1 MAIQQMKT
9 LQYSIAG
16 IIFLLGC
23 TFQSKSQSA
32 TKVKSDWHLGF
43 NSGLY
48 VYQGDLTPAVAGS
61 WKTVKPG
68 VAFTLSKSVNQH
80 LSLQYALAL
89 ATLEGDDMKYQ
100 SSQYYRGLRRFYFRS
115 TIAELTV
122 SHQFYF
128 RHQFNRE
135 LRFQP
140 YLSAGAG
147 VGFLLNSQRSSSQ
160 TVFSYFAADNL
171 RNKVA
176 EDSTYGMPA
185 TILAV
190 PVGLGFNYR
199 LNDRLLFN
207 MEGLYRFT
215 SSDYLDGFSRSG
227 NNKKNDYYYGLS
239 VGIRVL
245 LGKKPGSKTEAPV
258 LLPVPQPAPVLKVLN
273 AEASVF
279 PDKDQDGIADSID
292 RCPQEKG
299 TMEYYGCPAIPLRQP
314 VHVPVAQANPET
326 TTLPGFTIYFAYDR
340 SSLDGA
346 GFANLNE
353 VIRLLKNDPALNV
366 VLKGHTDMRGSVEA
380 NYKLS
385 LGRSKVCADY
395 LASYG
400 IDRNRIKLEAYSKLQ
415 PVADP
420 AEERLQWKNRRVEVV
435 LEH

>member
-1 MAIQQMKT
+1 MKT
-9 LQYSIAG
+9 LQYTIAG
-16 IIFLLGC
+16 IIFLLAL
-23 TFQSKSQSA
+23 TIQSQAQTESKA
-32 TKVKSDWHLGF
+32 KSDWHLGF

-48 VYQGDLTPAVAGS
+48 VYQGDLTPSVAGS

-68 VAFTLSKSVNQH
+68 VAFTLSKTLNQH

-128 RHQFNRE
+128 RHQFNHE

-176 EDSTYGMPA
+176 EDSTYGMPS

-215 SSDYLDGFSRSG
+215 SSDYLDGFSRAG

-245 LGKKPGSKTEAPV
+245 LGKKSGHKPSSPV
-258 LLPVPQPAPVLKVLN
+258 IVPIPQPVPVIKTSNTEIKTTIPA
-273 AEASVF
+273 F
-279 PDKDQDGIADSID
+279 QDRDMDGIADSID

-299 TMEYYGCPAIPLRQP
+299 TLEYYGCPSIPVRQP
-314 VHVPVAQANPET
+314 VT
-326 TTLPGFTIYFAYDR
+326 TTTVVPTPAAVLPGYTIYFDYDR

-346 GFANLNE
+346 GFSNLNE
-353 VIRLLKNDPALNV
+353 VVRLLKKDATLNV
-366 VLKGHTDMRGSVEA
+366 VLKGHTDMKGSVEA

-385 LGRSKVCADY
+385 LVRSKVCADY

-415 PVADP
+415 PAADP
-420 AEERLQWKNRRVEVV
+420 AEDRLQWKNRRVEVV

>member
-1 MAIQQMKT
+1 MKT
-9 LQYSIAG
+9 CQYTIAG
-16 IIFLLGC
+16 IILILGLN
-23 TFQSKSQSA
+23 FQSQA
-32 TKVKSDWHLGF
+32 QTVTKVKSDWHLGF

-48 VYQGDLTPAVAGS
+48 VYQGDLTPSVAGS

-68 VAFTLSKSVNQH
+68 VAFNLSKTLNQH
-80 LSLQYALAL
+80 LSLQYALSL

-147 VGFLLNSQRSSSQ
+147 AGFLLKSQRSSSQ
-160 TVFSYFAADNL
+160 TVFSYFSADNL
-171 RNKVA
+171 RTKVA
-176 EDSTYGMPA
+176 EDSTYGMPSV
-185 TILAV
+185 ILAV

-199 LNDRLLFN
+199 LNERLLFN

-215 SSDYLDGFSRSG
+215 SSDYLDGFSRAG

-245 LGKKPGSKTEAPV
+245 LGKKSVSKTEAPV
-258 LLPVPQPAPVLKVLN
+258 MIPVPQPAPLLKKNNEQVP
-273 AEASVF
+273 VF
-279 PDKDQDGIADSID
+279 MDKDLDGIADSID

-299 TMEYYGCPAIPLRQP
+299 TMEYYGCPAIPYRQP
-314 VHVPVAQANPET
+314 VAVPAAPTSPAKES
-326 TTLPGFTIYFAYDR
+326 LPGFTIYFAYDR

-353 VIRLLKNDPALNV
+353 VIRLLKADAALKV
-366 VLKGHTDMRGSVEA
+366 VLKGHTDMKGSLEA

-385 LGRSKVCADY
+385 LSRSKVCADY

-400 IDRNRIKLEAYSKLQ
+400 IDRNRIKPEAYSKLQ
-415 PVADP
+415 PAADP

>member
-1 MAIQQMKT
+1 MKT
-9 LQYSIAG
+9 CQYTIAG
-16 IIFLLGC
+16 IVLLLGLN
-23 TFQSKSQSA
+23 FQSQAQKV

-43 NSGLY
+43 NSGFY
-48 VYQGDLTPAVAGS
+48 VYQGDLTPSVAGS

-68 VAFTLSKSVNQH
+68 VAFTLSKTLNQH
-80 LSLQYALAL
+80 LSLQYALSL
-89 ATLEGDDMKYQ
+89 ATLEGDDMKYK

-140 YLSAGAG
+140 YISAGAG
-147 VGFLLNSQRSSSQ
+147 VGFLLNSQRNSSQ

-176 EDSTYGMPA
+176 EDSTYGMPSI
-185 TILAV
+185 ILAV

-199 LNDRLLFN
+199 LNERLLFN
-207 MEGLYRFT
+207 LEGLYRFT
-215 SSDYLDGFSRSG
+215 SSDYLDGFSRAG

-245 LGKKPGSKTEAPV
+245 LGKKSGGKHAASV
-258 LLPVPQPAPVLKVLN
+258 LVPVPQPAPLLKLKN
-273 AEASVF
+273 EEAPVF
-279 PDKDQDGIADSID
+279 PDKDLDGIADSID

-299 TMEYYGCPAIPLRQP
+299 TMEFYGCPAIPARQSVAAPAAVTTAAP
-314 VHVPVAQANPET
+314 VF
-326 TTLPGFTIYFAYDR
+326 PGFTIYFAYDR

-353 VIRLLKNDPALNV
+353 VIRLLKADPALIV
-366 VLKGHTDMRGSVEA
+366 VLKGHTDMKGSLES

-385 LGRSKVCADY
+385 LSRSKVCADY

-415 PVADP
+415 PAADP

-435 LEH
+435 LVN